1 MTRGDNAA
9 FAARTRARF
18 PAQVRDD
25 LRLELVR
32 RPQAGE
38 FYRLLD
44 RNRDHVG
51 RWMAWV
57 PSITGPDSM
66 LSWIRRCQR
75 QLSGGHGFH
84 LALVLDGDVAGTV
97 GLVEIDRANSA
108 TELGYWL
115 GEEAQGRGLMTAA
128 CEVVIHHVFD
138 DLGLH
143 RVQIRCATENTRSR
157 AIPERLGFREEGVLR
172 DAERLG
178 QEFVDHVVYGRLRS
192 DRSP

>member
-1 MTRGDNAA
+1 MTPSSRATPAPARSAASPRQPSRRGRSCNAATTRHSARMTRGDNAA

-32 RPQAGE
+32 RPQAGQ

-44 RNRDHVG
+44 RNRDQVG

-75 QLSGGHGFH
+75 QLSGGHGFD

-108 TELGYWL
+108 TELGYW
-115 GEEAQGRGLMTAA
+115 
-128 CEVVIHHVFD
+128 
-138 DLGLH
+138 
-143 RVQIRCATENTRSR
+143 
-157 AIPERLGFREEGVLR
+157 
-172 DAERLG
+172 
-178 QEFVDHVVYGRLRS
+178 
-192 DRSP
+192 